1 MKTRIIPL
9 VLVPIFAL
17 AACSSNQEP
26 DQIATPND
34 GDKVVYNSDG
44 SISQHPLLEQY
55 SQAQAQGYTGSIDQ
69 FAELMRMYET
79 NPQQA
84 QQVAQESGFSGGEI
98 LLGALAGAALGA
110 VAANA
115 MSSKTNMASNTY
127 SAQRANNANNYAYSQ
142 QLSKEEEEERKRRY
156 AGGAIPA
163 TSSTSRG
170 FAGASTTSTTTPKPV
185 TTAPAPKPSVSSTSS
200 RSTSFTSVSRG
211 GFGGAVSSGG

>member
-9 VLVPIFAL
+9 VLVPIFAV
-17 AACSSNQEP
+17 AACSNNQEP
-26 DQIATPND
+26 AQIATPTD
-34 GDKVVYNSDG
+34 ADKVVYNSDG

-98 LLGALAGAALGA
+98 LLGALAGAAVGA
-110 VAANA
+110 MAANA
-115 MSSKTNMASNTY
+115 MSSRTQMASNSY
-127 SAQRANNANNYAYSQ
+127 SSQRANNATNYAYSQ
-142 QLSKEEEEERKRRY
+142 PYNRKEEKDRRNT
-156 AGGAIPA
+156 ASAAPIVTGSN
-163 TSSTSRG
+163 SSTG
-170 FAGASTTSTTTPKPV
+170 STGTSATRPSSPV
-185 TTAPAPKPSVSSTSS
+185 PSVSTPRPAAVSAPVS
-200 RSTSFTSVSRG
+200 RSSSFTSVSRG

>member
-17 AACSSNQEP
+17 AACSNNQEP
-26 DQIATPND
+26 AQIATPTD
-34 GDKVVYNSDG
+34 ADKVVYNSDG

-84 QQVAQESGFSGGEI
+84 QQVAQESGFSGGEV
-98 LLGALAGAALGA
+98 LLGALAGAAVGA
-110 VAANA
+110 MAANA
-115 MSSKTNMASNTY
+115 MSSRTQMASNSY
-127 SAQRANNANNYAYSQ
+127 SSQRANNATNYAYSQ
-142 QLSKEEEEERKRRY
+142 PYNRKEEKDRRNT
-156 AGGAIPA
+156 ASAAPIVTGSN
-163 TSSTSRG
+163 SSTG
-170 FAGASTTSTTTPKPV
+170 STGTSATRPSSPV
-185 TTAPAPKPSVSSTSS
+185 PSVSTPRPAAVSAPVS
-200 RSTSFTSVSRG
+200 RSSSFTSVSRG